1 MILSNYIEN
10 ILESQEFEN
19 QISEILHFFT
29 PLKLSKNNFLV
40 EKGKI
45 CEYFCF
51 IESGIL
57 QHSITVS
64 EEEKTTYLALKNSCT
79 AALKSYL
86 QKTPSRKN
94 IKALSD
100 CELQVILV
108 DDFKHLLKTNKAFH
122 QFYYTLIENQIFLI
136 DDYRIDLLTLTP
148 EDRYKKLLL
157 NEPNLS
163 NKVPLHYLA
172 SFLGISTRHMSRI
185 RKNIK

>member
-57 QHSITVS
+57 QHSIAVS

-94 IKALSD
+94 DVSLGFTRYS
-100 CELQVILV
+100 E
-108 DDFKHLLKTNKAFH
+108 
-122 QFYYTLIENQIFLI
+122 
-136 DDYRIDLLTLTP
+136 DLCF
-148 EDRYKKLLL
+148 
-157 NEPNLS
+157 
-163 NKVPLHYLA
+163 
-172 SFLGISTRHMSRI
+172 FLG
-185 RKNIK
+185 